1 MSTSGYG
8 QSTLIAEKDKR
19 IFELEKQNRKLQQ
32 ALNNQSH
39 RHGKAVNDLVAQLA
53 ECQRVLSKAKQLLVV
68 LPDDALGIG
77 GSVGVSG
84 GELIDCT
91 YSELHLLLNDID
103 AAMQESE
110 K

>member
-53 ECQRVLSKAKQLLVV
+53 ECRTGLKETLALRALLGKGL
-68 LPDDALGIG
+68 LPSDL
-77 GSVGVSG
+77 
-84 GELIDCT
+84 
-91 YSELHLLLNDID
+91 YPRSEFIARKIID
-103 AAMQESE
+103 AAQ
-110 K
+110 